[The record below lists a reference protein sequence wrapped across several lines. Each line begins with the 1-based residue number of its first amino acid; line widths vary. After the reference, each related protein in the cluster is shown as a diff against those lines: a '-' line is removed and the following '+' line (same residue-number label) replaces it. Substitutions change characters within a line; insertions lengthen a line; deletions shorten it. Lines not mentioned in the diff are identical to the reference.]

1 MVIQRRFFSLSFLL
15 SITCAGAPMFAQNAQ
30 TTPAPQTSKPAASQ
44 TTDVEQLVPVPE
56 KPDPLKRRLSDH
68 DKVQQQKDL
77 SKEIKGEYKKWLDED
92 VRWIITDEEL
102 AAFKHLTND
111 EERDKFE
118 ESFWQRRNPNQD
130 SPDNEFM
137 DEHYRRIAFANDH
150 YAAGEPGWKT
160 DRGMMYIKFG
170 KPDSI
175 DSQPSGGE
183 YNRPMDEGG
192 GQTVT
197 YPFEIWHYR
206 YLPGIGDNV
215 DIEFV
220 DACMCNEYRATIDRS
235 EKDALKHTPGMGP
248 TMWEEQGKAKPE
260 DRLNGS
266 LEQLGTGPESN
277 INQSK
282 EFDRLERF
290 TKLMAPPEVKYKDL
304 EAYLV
309 TSKILSGPPFPM
321 LVRADYVKVT
331 DETVLVP
338 ITLQIQNKEITFT
351 TKDGVATGSVEI
363 EGRVTSIAG
372 KVIRPIED
380 KLTKQVP
387 AELLDNMK
395 LQSSLYWNSIPLSPG
410 RYRVDFVIKDVNRP
424 DHIGHRFFSID
435 VPRYDDDKLDSS
447 SLILADQMYNVPS
460 KDIGQGSFVIG
471 NTHVQP
477 RVSASPAIPVSF
489 NRGQV
494 LNFWMQVYNLGI
506 DDKKKQN
513 DATIEY
519 LITESA
525 SNKVVLD
532 MTEATS
538 KPETQSSATKFSQ
551 NADQLTLAKS
561 LKLASLQPG
570 KYQLTIKVND
580 GISKQQIAPSQ
591 TFEVD

>member
-1 MVIQRRFFSLSFLL
+1 MAVQRRFFSLSFLL
-15 SITCAGAPMFAQNAQ
+15 SIACAGAPIFAQNAQ

-56 KPDPLKRRLSDH
+56 KPDPLKRRLSDG
-68 DKVQQQKDL
+68 DQRQQQKDL

-118 ESFWQRRNPNQD
+118 EAFWQRRNPNQD

-183 YNRPMDEGG
+183 YNRPMEEGG

-206 YLPGIGDNV
+206 YIPGVGDNV

-351 TKDGVATGSVEI
+351 TKDGVATGKVEI

-380 KLTKQVP
+380 VMTKQVP
-387 AELLDNMK
+387 AELLDNLK
-395 LQSSLYWNSIPLSPG
+395 LQSSLYWYSIPLSPG